1 MIGGH
6 IAMKT
11 LLAALT
17 AASALAAAPALAAP
31 ADAAFAATTLN
42 LSATGETSAAPDR
55 ASLSLGVSALA
66 PTAAQALNDNSRK
79 MAQVIAALRAQGA
92 PERDIRTSSLSVEPQ
107 YVFTQGQPQRLTGY
121 QARNQV
127 TVGVQD
133 MAKIGPLLDAAVAA
147 GANEVSGLSFG
158 IKDPQ
163 QAEDQARLDAVKAL
177 KAKADLYAQA
187 TGYRVARLVSLS
199 EGGGFAPQPYA
210 LNEAVMV
217 TASRKT
223 PTPVAAGD
231 LVIRVQV
238 SAVYELAK

>member
-1 MIGGH
+1 
-6 IAMKT
+6 MKT

-17 AASALAAAPALAAP
+17 AASALGLAAPAFAAS

-55 ASLSLGVSALA
+55 ATLSLGVAAQA

-127 TVGVQD
+127 TVTVQD
-133 MAKIGPLLDAAVAA
+133 MTRIGPLLDAAVAA

-177 KAKADLYAQA
+177 KAKAELYAQA

-199 EGGGFAPQPYA
+199 EGGNFAPQPFA
-210 LNEAVMV
+210 LNEVVV
-217 TASRKT
+217 TAARKT
-223 PTPVAAGD
+223 PTPIAAGD
-231 LVIRVQV
+231 LVVRVQV
-238 SAVYELAK
+238 SAVYELTK

>member
-1 MIGGH
+1 
-6 IAMKT
+6 MKT

-17 AASALAAAPALAAP
+17 AASALGLAAAPALSAP
-31 ADAAFAATTLN
+31 TDAAFAATTVN
-42 LSATGETSAAPDR
+42 LSATGEVSAAPDR
-55 ASLSLGVSALA
+55 ATLSLGVSAQA
-66 PTAAQALNDNSRK
+66 STAAQALNDNSRK

-127 TVGVQD
+127 TVTVQD
-133 MAKIGPLLDAAVAA
+133 MGKIGPLLDTAVGA

-177 KAKADLYAQA
+177 KAKAELYAQA

-199 EGGGFAPQPYA
+199 EGGGFSPQPFA
-210 LNEAVMV
+210 LNEVVM
-217 TASRKT
+217 TAARKT
-223 PTPVAAGD
+223 PTPIAAGD
-231 LVIRVQV
+231 LVVRVQV
-238 SAVYELAK
+238 SAVYELTK